1 MFLASLL
8 AFLTAGILLLVLID
22 AMHTQPVED
31 KDLLL
36 ETAFLIGL
44 LSMLVVAGHS
54 LYGAIHG
61 LI

>member
-8 AFLTAGILLLVLID
+8 AFITAGILLLVLID
-22 AMHTQPVED
+22 QMRGQPHED
-31 KDLLL
+31 KNLLL

-44 LSMLVVAGHS
+44 LCMLFVAGHA

-61 LI
+61 LT